1 VEKIPLEDG
10 VERKLDERV
19 GLMCIFM
26 ISSTL
31 EVVNRETKRGKFQWP
46 FEEMRSETFRPG

>member
-1 VEKIPLEDG
+1 MPLEDG
-10 VERKLDERV
+10 VERKLDERI